1 MEIRTI
7 RGFRDI
13 LPPEA
18 KKWEYME
25 GTARKILLLFGFKEI
40 RLPILEKTPL
50 FARSIGET
58 TDIVEK
64 EMYTFIDRN
73 GEKLTLRPEATASV
87 VRAFIQHSLYHQPKS
102 AKLFTIGPMFR
113 RERPQKGRYRQF
125 WQIDAEILGF
135 DSPLVDAEII
145 FALNTILASLKISHY
160 EIHLNSLGCKN
171 CRREFRQALGN
182 YLEQKYPNLCPD
194 CQRRVRLNPL
204 RVFDCKVLSCQQ
216 VVKDAPLI
224 VDYLCSEC
232 KRHFETLKLYLSHL
246 DIKFILNPRLVRGLD
261 YYTRTTFEVII
272 PDIGAQNAVAGGGRY
287 DYLVQELGGKPTPAI
302 GFAIGTDRLL
312 PCVPDAIEEI
322 RPVFLAL
329 LGEKAIKF
337 GLDWVTTLR
346 QRDIYTEI
354 DYRLGSLKSQL
365 NRANSLHAILAL
377 IIGENEIKESKA
389 LLRHMDTKEQIKVS
403 IQPQEG
409 LSELL
414 KLLRR

>member
-1 MEIRTI
+1 MEIQAI

-13 LPPEA
+13 LPAEA
-18 KKWEYME
+18 LKWNYME
-25 GTARKILLLFGFKEI
+25 ETAREILFLFGFKEI

-73 GEKLTLRPEATASV
+73 GQNLSLRPEATASV
-87 VRAFIQHSLYHQPKS
+87 VRAFIQHSLYHQPKN

-113 RERPQKGRYRQF
+113 RERPQRGRYRQF
-125 WQIDAEILGF
+125 WQIDAEIFGF
-135 DSPLVDAEII
+135 DSPVVDAEII
-145 FALNTILASLKISHY
+145 LALNTILASLKISHY

-171 CRREFRQALGN
+171 CRKEFRQALGN

-224 VDYLCSEC
+224 TDYLCSEC
-232 KRHFETLKLYLSHL
+232 KRHFETLKLYLSQL

-302 GFAIGTDRLL
+302 GFAIGSDRLL
-312 PCVPDAIEEI
+312 PCVPDFKGET

-329 LGEKAIKF
+329 LGEKALKL

-346 QRDIYTEI
+346 QKGIYTEI

-365 NRANSLHAILAL
+365 KRANSLHAILAL
-377 IIGENEIKESKA
+377 IIGENEIKEGKA
-389 LLRHMDTKEQIKVS
+389 ILRHMDTKEQVKVS